1 MTLTVIGSF
10 NLTYDLLSF
19 QIEIVLR
26 TLILTI
32 TFVDF
37 CIFLHLIFI
46 VFTVSKIFDNESSV
60 MSV

>member
-10 NLTYDLLSF
+10 NLTYDLPSF

>member
-10 NLTYDLLSF
+10 NLTYDLPSF

-32 TFVDF
+32 TFVHF